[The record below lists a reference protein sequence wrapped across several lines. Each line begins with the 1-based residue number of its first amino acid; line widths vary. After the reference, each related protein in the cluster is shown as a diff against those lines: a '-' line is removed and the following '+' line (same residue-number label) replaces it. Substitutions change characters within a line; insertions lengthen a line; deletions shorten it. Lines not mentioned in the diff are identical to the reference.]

1 MNRILIN
8 LEALKHNID
17 VVHGL
22 MEAHGATWTL
32 VTKVLC
38 GHAESLEALS
48 ALGVR
53 SIADSRI
60 ANLDVVRELE
70 APFEAWYLRLPHISA
85 IPSITRVSDV
95 SLNSEIATIEA
106 LNEEVGRRGETHGV
120 IIMIEL
126 GDLREGVL
134 PGSLVSFYR
143 RVFDL
148 AHIEVLG
155 IGANLGCLSGTVPN
169 IDQFMQ
175 LILYRELLELKFD
188 HELPLISAGTS
199 VVLPLLQ
206 SGGLPSSINHFRIG
220 EAVFLGS
227 DLVGGGTLPGFRADG
242 ITVEAEIVE
251 IREKGLVPI
260 GEVSATTP
268 FESLQAETET
278 APGQRGH
285 RAILTIG
292 QLDTE
297 VQGLT
302 PINPSHTVAGASS
315 DLTVVNVGDNE
326 EGLSV
331 GSVIRFRPN
340 YGATLR
346 LMTNKYMAKVLVPSL
361 EDFVADNPD
370 GATLERVPSVLE
382 GLED

>member
-1 MNRILIN
+1 MNRVLID
-8 LEALKHNID
+8 LEALQHNIGR
-17 VVHGL
+17 VNTL
-22 MEAHGATWTL
+22 MAEHGASWSL

-38 GHAESLEALS
+38 GHSESLQALG

-60 ANLDVVRELE
+60 ANLTAARELKTE
-70 APFEAWYLRLPHISA
+70 FETWYLRLPHMSA
-85 IPSITRVSDV
+85 IGEIVAVSDV
-95 SLNSEIATIEA
+95 TLNSEIATIEA
-106 LNEEVGRRGETHGV
+106 LNAEAATRDKRHGV

-134 PGSLVSFYR
+134 PGALVGFYR
-143 RVFDL
+143 RVFEL
-148 AHIEVLG
+148 ENIEVLG

-175 LILYRELLELKFD
+175 LILYRELLELKFE

-206 SGGLPSSINHFRIG
+206 SKTLPKSINHFRIG
-220 EAVFLGS
+220 EAVFLGT
-227 DLVGGGTLPGFRADG
+227 DLVNGGTLPGFRSDA

-251 IREKGLVPI
+251 LREKSLVPV
-260 GEVSATTP
+260 GELSAVTP
-268 FESLQAETET
+268 FESLQTEDEIS
-278 APGQRGH
+278 PGQRGQ
-285 RAILTIG
+285 RAIVTLG

-302 PINPSHTVAGASS
+302 PIAPGHVLAGATS
-315 DLTVVNVGDNE
+315 DLTVVNVGGNPGE
-326 EGLSV
+326 LEV
-331 GSVIRFRPN
+331 GQSIRFRPN

-346 LMTNKYMAKVLVPSL
+346 LMTNRYMEKVLVPPL
-361 EDFVADNPD
+361 GAFMAAHDD
-370 GATLERVPSVLE
+370 GSHAERVPSVLD
-382 GLED
+382 GLLS